1 MILPVFASQ
10 GWTEPGVQILTGPN
24 KCACLPNDFILA
36 SILQRLLLGEH
47 WNVKLIGYFP
57 VRKCYHGSND
67 LGHVSFSILMK
78 LTSGEDG
85 GTSPKA
91 ATVFSVLH
99 SLRWGREASRLWL
112 WIRRGEEAS
121 SVASSSGCWLVRVPH
136 LCLDQPLSLFSMQPV
151 LFPPEVPTSGHFRL
165 ASYYPLPLHKSI
177 FPQGR
182 RTGFIPSLGI
192 E

>member
-1 MILPVFASQ
+1 MTLSSPLFYNVYCWGSTEMLSWLVISQ
-10 GWTEPGVQILTGPN
+10 WE
-24 KCACLPNDFILA
+24 
-36 SILQRLLLGEH
+36 
-47 WNVKLIGYFP
+47 NVIMVAMTL
-57 VRKCYHGSND
+57 D
-67 LGHVSFSILMK
+67 SFSILMK